1 MSKKKI
7 NHRHSK
13 SLSHFDYL
21 KEGNDE
27 HTNSVGA
34 NFEKPFEDS
43 SDFHESSNQ
52 SSRFSRKFSIGSFNH
67 FASIKKRATM
77 KKKLVEQPSL
87 KDQEEVGELLE
98 PPKSMIPKL
107 STADKIVDNIDKLIG
122 RFDIYGTADYIQ
134 PNMTDKEKVIIF
146 SQSAQSVIRNLGGK
160 LFCKYLTA
168 EKTQELVTALNANS
182 EQICKLLDSEEEK
195 QKAKLA
201 LAKTEATLKGF
212 SLEVAM
218 AAART
223 KLTKNDHDLFDS
235 AIKQAL
241 LAVQKNCI
249 EKSDYPQAVV
259 AEIMVILT
267 SPSKGT
273 RFFSPKFL
281 EFREIANQGNTS
293 LKFKDGTFTKKD
305 SNSFGLSD
313 EDLAK
318 ISQAAEQSAN
328 KFIQKLDQKTE
339 EVRCALSDASH
350 QEERLP
356 TAPDSHEAIALPE
369 AVSTKNEET
378 KETLLT
384 ILTLKDITRTTTVGE
399 VNNSITD
406 PTSTLRET
414 DVNSHG
420 HQCPNLFTRF
430 TLLDNWDYFFET
442 TPQLLGELMAQT
454 VEVI

>member
-1 MSKKKI
+1 
-7 NHRHSK
+7 
-13 SLSHFDYL
+13 
-21 KEGNDE
+21 
-27 HTNSVGA
+27 
-34 NFEKPFEDS
+34 
-43 SDFHESSNQ
+43 
-52 SSRFSRKFSIGSFNH
+52 
-67 FASIKKRATM
+67 M

-122 RFDIYGTADYIQ
+122 RFDIYGTANYIQ

-146 SQSAQSVIRNLGGK
+146 SQSAQSVIRNLGGE

-267 SPSKGT
+267 SASKGT

-430 TLLDNWDYFFET
+430 TLLDS
-442 TPQLLGELMAQT
+442 PPIKSRGAQYL
-454 VEVI
+454 